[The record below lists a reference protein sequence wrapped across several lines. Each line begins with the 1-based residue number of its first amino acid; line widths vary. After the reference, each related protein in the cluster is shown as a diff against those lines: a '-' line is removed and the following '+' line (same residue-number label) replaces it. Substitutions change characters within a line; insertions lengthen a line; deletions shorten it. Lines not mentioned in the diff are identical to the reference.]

1 MLQEKLK
8 GDEMSIKTIK
18 PSLYVKLGRLI
29 LTGKTGDK
37 DYTLTWSYKN
47 RYYNV
52 AVTDGENGKNIQGIR
67 VSMNETILKT
77 LVLLMDKVVNS
88 KEEVNYTLV
97 SKSINFDDRE
107 SKNLLVKGKLIV
119 GKKKVGDEMINY
131 LALTDSADKIK
142 FTFPLIPSKYY
153 VFAKD
158 GKEIN
163 KTSELSDVYLRSYS
177 SIINELILTLPKFT
191 EQDLFD
197 TESTPNDKFKKFN
210 KNNKSFKPADKKKN
224 DFDNEI
230 F

>member
-1 MLQEKLK
+1 
-8 GDEMSIKTIK
+8 MSIKTIK

>member
-1 MLQEKLK
+1 MAIE
-8 GDEMSIKTIK
+8 TIK
-18 PSLYVKLGRLI
+18 PSLYVKLGRLT

-67 VSMNETILKT
+67 VSMNETVLKT
-77 LVLLMDKVVNS
+77 LVLLMEKVINS
-88 KEEVNYTLV
+88 KDEVNYMLT

-119 GKKKVGDEMINY
+119 GKKKVGEEVINY
-131 LALTDSADKIK
+131 IALTDSDEKVK

-153 VFAKD
+153 VFAKN

-163 KTSELSDVYLRSYS
+163 KTSELSDIYLRSYI
-177 SIINELILTLPKFT
+177 SIIEELILTLPKFT
-191 EQDLFD
+191 EQDMFD
-197 TESTPNDKFKKFN
+197 TDSAPNDKFKKFN
-210 KNNKSFKPADKKKN
+210 KKGKNTNKKTDSFD
-224 DFDNEI
+224 DEI